1 VLSTYANKYSNTDFI
16 DGQNHIVHHMLT
28 IFALGA
34 SPEQLEKAYDLNQ
47 YQRPAIPQH
56 DLADKMTNLEE
67 FSKYL
72 GQEEYFS
79 DYLEYFTREMEKTS
93 WQEVVNEYLFKK
105 DARAED
111 MLTRTFAGMNFAHS
125 HSALPHAHMFVDR
138 IFAPTHP
145 SRFWDR
151 FWPACHCCRSF
162 SPSSGPFSLDWTS
175 APFCRENCS

>member
-1 VLSTYANKYSNTDFI
+1 MVSIYAKKHSNANPI
-16 DGQNHIVHHMLT
+16 VSQNHIVHHILT

-34 SPEQLEKAYDLNQ
+34 SPDQLQKAYNLNQ

-56 DLADKMTNLEE
+56 DLANKMTNPEE

-79 DYLEYFTREMEKTS
+79 DYLEHFTREMEKTS

-111 MLTRTFAGMNFAHS
+111 MLTRTFAGTNFAHS
-125 HSALPHAHMFVDR
+125 HSHSTISHAHML
-138 IFAPTHP
+138 T
-145 SRFWDR
+145 
-151 FWPACHCCRSF
+151 C
-162 SPSSGPFSLDWTS
+162 L
-175 APFCRENCS
+175 

>member
-1 VLSTYANKYSNTDFI
+1 MH
-16 DGQNHIVHHMLT
+16 HILT

-34 SPEQLEKAYDLNQ
+34 STEQLQKAYDLNQ

-56 DLADKMTNLEE
+56 DLVEKMTDPEE
-67 FSKYL
+67 FNKYL

-111 MLTRTFAGMNFAHS
+111 MLTRTFAGTTF
-125 HSALPHAHMFVDR
+125 PHY
-138 IFAPTHP
+138 
-145 SRFWDR
+145 
-151 FWPACHCCRSF
+151 
-162 SPSSGPFSLDWTS
+162 
-175 APFCRENCS
+175 